1 MSAIYVNDAGIVC
14 ALGTGLAAVESR
26 LFAAAGGLLSAA
38 PGPFSAAPGCRFLT
52 HTDKYSPGSPL
63 PVGAVDGELGATALP
78 EENTRNNRLLA
89 AALEPL
95 LPQIAAL
102 KSRYGSHRIGVVV
115 GTSTS
120 GIAEAELALT
130 CDACGPILDPAYRYT
145 GQEYAAPS
153 RFLARW
159 LQLGGPCW
167 SQSSACTSGAKALAS
182 AARLLQLGICDAV
195 IAAGVDTLCRMT
207 ISGFTSLALVAK
219 TPCNPFSRNR
229 SGISIGEGAACF
241 ILSREPADV
250 RLAGFGESSDA
261 HHISSPDPQGRGAIL
276 AMQQAL
282 DHAQLGPRQI
292 DYINLHGTATVQNDA
307 MEALAVNQ
315 VFGAETA
322 CSSTKPLT
330 GHTLAAAG
338 AIEALFCWLSLRRAD
353 ALLPPHIW
361 DGERDPDLAPL
372 HGLGRT
378 ASARRVTAIMS
389 NSFAFGGNNLSLVMT
404 RE

>member
-1 MSAIYVNDAGIVC
+1 MSATEAIYVNHAGIVC
-14 ALGTGLAAVESR
+14 ALGTGVAAVER
-26 LFAAAGGLLSAA
+26 NLFAAA
-38 PGPFSAAPGCRFLT
+38 PGMQFLT
-52 HTDKYSPGSPL
+52 QTDRYSPGATL
-63 PVGAVDGELGATALP
+63 PVGAVNEEFGATVLP
-78 EENTRNNRLLA
+78 DENTHNNRMLA

-102 KSRYGSHRIGVVV
+102 KARYGSHRIGIVV

-120 GIAEAELALT
+120 GIAEAEAAIT
-130 CDACGPILDPAYRYT
+130 CDDRGPRLDPAYRYT

-153 RFLARW
+153 RFLAKW
-159 LQLGGPCW
+159 LQVDGPCW

-182 AARLLQLGICDAV
+182 AARLLQLGACDAV

-207 ISGFTSLALVAK
+207 IAGFSSLAVVAK

-241 ILSREPADV
+241 ILSRESAEV

-261 HHISSPDPQGRGAIL
+261 HHISAPDPQGRGAIL

-282 DHAQLGPRQI
+282 EHAQLKPRDI
-292 DYINLHGTATVQNDA
+292 GYINLHGTATVQNDT
-307 MEALAVNQ
+307 MEALAVNH

-338 AIEALFCWLSLRRAD
+338 AIEALFCWLALRRND
-353 ALLPPHIW
+353 ARLPPHIW
-361 DGERDPDLAPL
+361 DGERDPEMAPL
-372 HGLGRT
+372 HGLGRP
-378 ASARRVTAIMS
+378 ASAGRVDAIMS